1 MITLKKYAVAH
12 RPGILAS
19 SRFSESKK
27 AGKGA
32 IWFESSV
39 QKLEEQVED
48 VYLNPEPPQSER
60 GAPVVEPPSEG
71 APDERKK

>member
-1 MITLKKYAVAH
+1 MITLKKSAVAP

-39 QKLEEQVED
+39 QKLEEQVEE
-48 VYLNPEPPQSER
+48 VYLTPEPPPSER
-60 GAPVVEPPSEG
+60 GAPVGEPSSED